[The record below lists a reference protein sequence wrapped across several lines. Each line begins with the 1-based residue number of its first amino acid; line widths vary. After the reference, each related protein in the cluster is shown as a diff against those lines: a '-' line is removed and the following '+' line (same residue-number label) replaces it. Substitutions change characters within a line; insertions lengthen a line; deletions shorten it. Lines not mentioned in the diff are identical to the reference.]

1 MVSKLDIALS
11 QCCTNYQSTTG
22 SSQNSINNNNAPLL
36 NQNIPNPFSQNTIIS
51 CYVPTTAKGASIS
64 IFDLNGQLLKSFTM
78 PTTGFN
84 QITITGGTLAAGDYL
99 YTLFV
104 DGQKIDTKKMTLT
117 H

>member
-1 MVSKLDIALS
+1 
-11 QCCTNYQSTTG
+11 
-22 SSQNSINNNNAPLL
+22 
-36 NQNIPNPFSQNTIIS
+36 
-51 CYVPTTAKGASIS
+51 VPTTAKGASIS
-64 IFDLNGQLLKSFTM
+64 IFDLNGQLLKSFNM

-84 QITITGGTLAAGDYL
+84 QITITGGTLSAGDYL

>member
-1 MVSKLDIALS
+1 MLFRS
-11 QCCTNYQSTTG
+11 
-22 SSQNSINNNNAPLL
+22 
-36 NQNIPNPFSQNTIIS
+36 SQNTIIS

-64 IFDLNGQLLKSFTM
+64 IFDLNGQLLKSYTI

-84 QITITGGTLAAGDYL
+84 QITVTGGTLAAGDYL

-104 DGQKIDTKKMTLT
+104 DGAKIDTKKMTLT